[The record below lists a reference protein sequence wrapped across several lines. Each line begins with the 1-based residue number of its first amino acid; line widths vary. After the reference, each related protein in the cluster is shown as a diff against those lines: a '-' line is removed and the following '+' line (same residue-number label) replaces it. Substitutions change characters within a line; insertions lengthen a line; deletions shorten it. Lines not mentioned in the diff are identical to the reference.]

1 MIVTTTD
8 HLEGYRIIEYLGIVK
23 LVMDEVTEEKNYM
36 PTQLEFKHYPE
47 GTDAII
53 DVKLSLAECHGGDY
67 LSQTAV
73 LLGTAVKIE
82 KIC

>member
-1 MIVTTTD
+1 MITTTTD
-8 HLEGYRIIEYLGIVK
+8 HLEGYRITEYLGIVK
-23 LVMDEVTEEKNYM
+23 LVLDEVSEEKNYM
-36 PTQLEFKHYPE
+36 PTQWEFKHYPE

-53 DVKLSLAECHGGDY
+53 DIKLSLAESHGDY

-73 LLGTAVKIE
+73 LLGTAVKVE